1 MKHGNSPQNARAC
14 AADRLAS
21 AQGSHPGPSPQHSVQ
36 HGSFS
41 LATQETPSCCKA
53 PKVSPGEGGR
63 TSWKRS
69 SGLCPQARAEALSA
83 LGATEALPA
92 LRCPGSEKPV
102 VRPLLVITA
111 RQRNPPLGVCGARA
125 LSAGH
130 HGNSCNVE
138 DPGRSAEGPKVL
150 WATKPVI
157 YTGKGLSDRAWDT
170 KKSFPSPFL

>member
-1 MKHGNSPQNARAC
+1 MQGPVQLSNQ
-14 AADRLAS
+14 L
-21 AQGSHPGPSPQHSVQ
+21 AQGSHPAPHPQHSVQ
-36 HGSFS
+36 QGSFS
-41 LATQETPSCCKA
+41 LATQEMTRCCKA
-53 PKVSPGEGGR
+53 PKVSPGVGDR
-63 TSWKRS
+63 MHWKRS
-69 SGLCPQARAEALSA
+69 SALCPEAAAEDLCP
-83 LGATEALPA
+83 LGATATLPA
-92 LRCPGSEKPV
+92 LRFPGSEKPMM
-102 VRPLLVITA
+102 RPLLAITA
-111 RQRNPPLGVCGARA
+111 QAEETALPVCGARA

>member
-36 HGSFS
+36 QGSFS
-41 LATQETPSCCKA
+41 LATHETPSYCKA
-53 PKVSPGEGGR
+53 PKVSPGEGSR

-92 LRCPGSEKPV
+92 LRCPGSEKPMG
-102 VRPLLVITA
+102 RPLPAITVHREEPA
-111 RQRNPPLGVCGARA
+111 PRVCGARTP
-125 LSAGH
+125 SAGH

-138 DPGRSAEGPKVL
+138 GHGPQL
-150 WATKPVI
+150 R
-157 YTGKGLSDRAWDT
+157 D
-170 KKSFPSPFL
+170 